1 MTITLLPFSKQTSWS
16 IKMKIRPDLELL
28 LNRFARDVS
37 DDKIACMDFQ
47 GVLIGAGGFFTRG
60 RSE

>member
-1 MTITLLPFSKQTSWS
+1 
-16 IKMKIRPDLELL
+16 MKIRPDLELL